1 MTLIVTACG
10 GANYWSMAAFLP
22 LECQI
27 LFGPDPYKVAALVIP
42 FGVATL
48 LGIMIVNVC
57 VSVFAGRNR
66 ELLTISRF
74 NSQATALTLAV
85 L

>member
-22 LECQI
+22 LECQV
-27 LFGPDPYKVAALVIP
+27 LFGPNPYKVALLVIP

-57 VSVFAGRNR
+57 ISIFAGRNR
-66 ELLTISRF
+66 ELLTISRCHPQVTVLI
-74 NSQATALTLAV
+74 SAAL
-85 L
+85 